1 MQRRVVQDVI
11 LSPKKSIRNI
21 PIPGSRVREHESNV
35 PKEREAVKNVREEFG
50 RRENKSK
57 KFKWFSIV
65 GGIVIVLIIIFFG
78 ANAFAHATVSATLE
92 SESDQ
97 VNNSFTTHA
106 QNTASSTKGITDSV
120 ISLVKNDSLSLTAT
134 TTEDVEAKASGT
146 IVIFNNYS
154 TAPQKLVANTRFA
167 NSDGLIYRIT
177 QSVVVPGK
185 TTKGTVTTPGSVTAS
200 VTADQV
206 GDKYNIDLSDFTIPG
221 FKGEPQYDGFFARSK
236 TQMIGGFSGTRPVIS
251 SATRATA
258 ESSIRASLA
267 KDIVAVASSSV
278 PDGFILYPN
287 AYRIDY
293 ISLPDTISG
302 NKITVNEQATLTGFV
317 LKEDDISLAL
327 ASSVVKN
334 YADEPISV
342 TNLSDLNFSAGTIP
356 LSASSTMAFN
366 LSGTAKFVWTI
377 DAKTFSSQLANKP
390 KSDFAV
396 VLQGYPH
403 VSKASVSFFPFWLG
417 SFPKAESIEVATSTA
432 I

>member
-21 PIPGSRVREHESNV
+21 PIPVSRVREHESNV

-65 GGIVIVLIIIFFG
+65 GVVVIVLIIIFFG

-97 VNNSFTTHA
+97 VNNSFVTRPA
-106 QNTASSTKGITDSV
+106 ESASSTSGITDSL
-120 ISLVKNDSLSLTAT
+120 ISLVKTGSLSLVAT
-134 TTEDVEAKASGT
+134 TTENVQTKASGT

-154 TAPQKLVANTRFA
+154 TASQKLVANTRFA

-177 QSVVVPGK
+177 QSVTVPGK

-200 VTADQV
+200 ITADQV

-221 FKGEPQYDGFFARSK
+221 FKGEAQYDGFFARSK
-236 TQMIGGFSGTRPVIS
+236 TIITGGFSGTRPVIS
-251 SATRATA
+251 SAVRAGA

-267 KDIVAVASSSV
+267 SEIVAVASSSV
-278 PDGFILYPN
+278 PNGFILYPG

-302 NKITVNEQATLTGFV
+302 NKITVNEQATLTGFAI
-317 LKEDDISLAL
+317 KEEDLSSSL
-327 ASSVVKN
+327 ASSVVKK
-334 YADEPISV
+334 YAGEPIAV
-342 TNLSDLNFSAGTIP
+342 TNLNNLDFSAGTIP
-356 LSASSTMAFN
+356 LSASSTMSFN
-366 LSGTAKFVWTI
+366 ISGVAKFVWTI
-377 DAKTFSSQLANKP
+377 DSPTFATQLANKP

-403 VSKASVSFFPFWLG
+403 ISKASVSFFPFWLG
-417 SFPKAESIEVATSTA
+417 SFPKAKSITIVTSTA